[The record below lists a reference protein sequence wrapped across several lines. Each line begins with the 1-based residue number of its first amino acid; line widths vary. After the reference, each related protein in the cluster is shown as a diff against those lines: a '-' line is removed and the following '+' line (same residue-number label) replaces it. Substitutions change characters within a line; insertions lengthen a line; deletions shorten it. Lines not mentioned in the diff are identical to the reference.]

1 MLISSLIGVDK
12 RGTKDLDTTI
22 QGFTLTHESAEK
34 AFREIAAV
42 DVDDDFEPILHLKNT
57 YTNWPHGSKSMDM
70 TNEHVPTWH
79 SIRKEP
85 NDETLGYIGQGHD
98 MARLKTMTTQFIDGA
113 SNGVRICRCTL
124 STMTTVFVPRPLLAR
139 AKQVSDLPLRG
150 IYYLINDE
158 DGAISRLYVGQTKQ
172 GIARL
177 DDHNA
182 KKDFWNKA
190 ILFLSDDI
198 QSFSLDNV
206 SALEKYAIE
215 QASASKRYTV
225 ENKVDPRYV
234 IDQYQKPTIEQI
246 YEEIAFVMGTFGYQ
260 IEGLDDALANVK
272 LFFTSRRGVRARGV
286 FNGDTF
292 DVLEG
297 SPVDLSMQPK
307 LDRYEKM
314 RQELL
319 ADGSIVRESDSMG
332 RLAKTVQFSTPSGA
346 ADFVLGG
353 SNNGWIE
360 WKDADKQTLDALYR
374 K

>member
-1 MLISSLIGVDK
+1 
-12 RGTKDLDTTI
+12 
-22 QGFTLTHESAEK
+22 
-34 AFREIAAV
+34 
-42 DVDDDFEPILHLKNT
+42 
-57 YTNWPHGSKSMDM
+57 
-70 TNEHVPTWH
+70 
-79 SIRKEP
+79 
-85 NDETLGYIGQGHD
+85 
-98 MARLKTMTTQFIDGA
+98 MARLKTMTTQFIDGEP
-113 SNGVRICRCTL
+113 NGVRICRCTL

-158 DGAISRLYVGQTKQ
+158 DGVISRLYVGQTTQ
-172 GIARL
+172 GILRL

-198 QSFSLDNV
+198 QAFSLDNV

-215 QASASKRYTV
+215 QARASKRYTV
-225 ENKVDPRYV
+225 ENKVDPKYK
-234 IDQYQKPTIEQI
+234 IDQYQKPTVEQI

-260 IEGLDDALANVK
+260 IEDSDDALANVK
-272 LFFTSRRGVRARGV
+272 LFYTSRRGVRARGV
-286 FNGDTF
+286 YRGETF

-297 SPVDLSMQPK
+297 SPVDLKVRPK

-314 RQELL
+314 RQQLL
-319 ADGSIVRESDSMG
+319 ASGDLVEDGGMG
-332 RLAKTVQFSTPSGA
+332 RLLKTVSFSTPSGA

-360 WKDADKQTLDALYR
+360 WKDGDKQTLDALYR

>member
-1 MLISSLIGVDK
+1 
-12 RGTKDLDTTI
+12 
-22 QGFTLTHESAEK
+22 
-34 AFREIAAV
+34 
-42 DVDDDFEPILHLKNT
+42 
-57 YTNWPHGSKSMDM
+57 
-70 TNEHVPTWH
+70 
-79 SIRKEP
+79 
-85 NDETLGYIGQGHD
+85 
-98 MARLKTMTTQFIDGA
+98 MARLKTMTTQFIDGEP
-113 SNGVRICRCTL
+113 NGVRICRCTL

-139 AKQVSDLPLRG
+139 AKQVGDLPSRG

-158 DGAISRLYVGQTKQ
+158 DGVISRLYVGQTTQ
-172 GIARL
+172 GILRL

-198 QSFSLDNV
+198 QAFSLDNV

-215 QASASKRYTV
+215 QARASKRYTV
-225 ENKVDPRYV
+225 ENKVDPKYR
-234 IDQYQKPTIEQI
+234 IDQYQKPTVEQI

-260 IEGLDDALANVK
+260 IEDSDDALADVK
-272 LFFTSRRGVRARGV
+272 LFYTSRRGVRARGV
-286 FNGDTF
+286 YRGETF

-297 SPVDLSMQPK
+297 SPVDLKVRPK

-314 RQELL
+314 RKELL
-319 ADGSIVRESDSMG
+319 ASGDLVEEGGMG
-332 RLAKTVQFSTPSGA
+332 RLLKTVPFATPSGA

-360 WKDADKQTLDALYR
+360 WKDGDKQTLDALYR

>member
-1 MLISSLIGVDK
+1 
-12 RGTKDLDTTI
+12 
-22 QGFTLTHESAEK
+22 
-34 AFREIAAV
+34 
-42 DVDDDFEPILHLKNT
+42 
-57 YTNWPHGSKSMDM
+57 
-70 TNEHVPTWH
+70 
-79 SIRKEP
+79 
-85 NDETLGYIGQGHD
+85 
-98 MARLKTMTTQFIDGA
+98 MARLKTMTTQFIDGEP
-113 SNGVRICRCTL
+113 NGARICRCTL
-124 STMTTVFVPRPLLAR
+124 STMTTVFVPRPLLSR
-139 AKQVSDLPLRG
+139 AKQIADLPLRG

-158 DGAISRLYVGQTKQ
+158 DGAISRLYVGQTQQ

-206 SALEKYAIE
+206 SALEKFAIE
-215 QASASKRYTV
+215 QATASKRYTV

-234 IDQYQKPTIEQI
+234 IDQYQKPTVEQI

-260 IEGLDDALANVK
+260 IEDSDDALVDVK
-272 LFFTSRRGVRARGV
+272 LFYTSRRGVRARGV
-286 FNGDTF
+286 YTGDTS

-297 SPVDLSMQPK
+297 SPVDLKVRPK
-307 LDRYEKM
+307 LDRYEKL

-319 ADGSIVRESDSMG
+319 ASGDLVQDGDGG
-332 RLAKTVQFSTPSGA
+332 RLVKTVSFSTPSGA

-360 WKDADKQTLDALYR
+360 WKDGDKQTLDALYR